1 VDGIDGF
8 SYPHPLSGK
17 MPCPDIPIKNPQ
29 IEYHH
34 LRIWE
39 DKAGKFWVRD
49 LSSRNKSARIVNG
62 RWQILTGGKKQ
73 ALKNIER
80 LALGFTETGGPVIPL
95 SFYKE

>member
-1 VDGIDGF
+1 MM
-8 SYPHPLSGK
+8 S
-17 MPCPDIPIKNPQ
+17 PDIPIKNIQ

-39 DKAGKFWVRD
+39 DEGKFWVKD

-62 RWQILTGGKKQ
+62 RWQTLNPGKKQ

-80 LALGFTETGGPVIPL
+80 LALGFTEKGGPVIPL